1 MIKLNPKDKR
11 KPRTVRLSDK
21 EVAMIR
27 KASKI
32 QLAIFYR
39 EAILDKAQKE
49 LKVFH
54 R

>member
-1 MIKLNPKDKR
+1 MNKLNPKDKR
-11 KPRTVRLSDK
+11 KPRTVRLSDN
-21 EVAMIR
+21 EVAMV
-27 KASKI
+27 KKVSKI
-32 QLAIFYR
+32 ELAVFYR